1 MGRPLASSWEKRKAA
16 QRAAL
21 EAKARHKA
29 ELFRAAM
36 ERKRA
41 AEATER
47 EEAFQQLYS
56 DVLGGLQHGAGV
68 LTETQEVLEYAD
80 NTQHARR
87 EALYQQWQHQV
98 FEPMQERLQQA
109 MSQRSVSDLE
119 ASLQAASQ
127 AYVQATNTKRLFRDV
142 IIEDDYNP
150 LAPLSSS
157 IRIPTSDLADPL
169 LHDLL
174 KTQAEKSLLP
184 TCGGSSSSSMGGRQ
198 GCVASSGGSC
208 GGQPGQL
215 SSKQGCQ
222 PVSSCYG
229 LAKATARPMLETAR
243 WAAGQIHA
251 TPYGHCIDDHTAEYI
266 IRPAAPLSLA
276 QKASH
281 IFFDDFSPTT

>member
-1 MGRPLASSWEKRKAA
+1 
-16 QRAAL
+16 
-21 EAKARHKA
+21 
-29 ELFRAAM
+29 
-36 ERKRA
+36 
-41 AEATER
+41 
-47 EEAFQQLYS
+47 
-56 DVLGGLQHGAGV
+56 
-68 LTETQEVLEYAD
+68 
-80 NTQHARR
+80 
-87 EALYQQWQHQV
+87 
-98 FEPMQERLQQA
+98 

-266 IRPAAPLSLA
+266 IRWVASAGLHQCTDAYSYDGIGSL
-276 QKASH
+276 H
-281 IFFDDFSPTT
+281 RR